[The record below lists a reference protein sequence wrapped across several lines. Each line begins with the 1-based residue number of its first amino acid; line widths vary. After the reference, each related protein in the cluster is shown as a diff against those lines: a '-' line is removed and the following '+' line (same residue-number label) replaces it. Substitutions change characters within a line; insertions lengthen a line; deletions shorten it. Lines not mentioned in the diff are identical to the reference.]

1 MEKRVGLELRGR
13 KPEELRELNLDNCK
27 SPNIDGLTDKFIA
40 LEVLSLNSAG
50 LTSLKGFPAL
60 PKLRKLEVSDNRIS
74 GGLNALSGCTAIKS
88 LILSGNR
95 IKDLESLK
103 PLSELAALSNLD
115 LFHCEVTNVD
125 NYREEVFKLLPQ
137 LVALDGFDKNEEE
150 VEDSDEEE
158 LNGVDD
164 DDDDE
169 EEVAEGEEA
178 EGDDGV
184 EDVEDEEDAEDE
196 EEDEEE
202 VGLSAIYKD
211 DLGDDDGED
220 DDFEEGAD
228 DDDDEDDIEEEE
240 EDDAPAAEPAA
251 TEGDRGK
258 KRKHEE
264 EEQD

>member
-27 SPNIDGLTDKFIA
+27 SPNIDGLTDKFTA

-184 EDVEDEEDAEDE
+184 EDEEDAEDE

-240 EDDAPAAEPAA
+240 EDDTPAAEPAA

-264 EEQD
+264 EEED

>member
-27 SPNIDGLTDKFIA
+27 SPNIDGLTDKFTA

-164 DDDDE
+164 DDDE

-240 EDDAPAAEPAA
+240 EDDAPAAEPTA

-264 EEQD
+264 EEED